1 MDRNKKE
8 GACIRI
14 GMRKSFC
21 VCITA
26 VITAFIAALGLCL
39 KALRAPIAVA
49 DFQDGNMRI
58 VIDAGHGGVDG
69 GVVGKCTG
77 VKESALNL
85 EIAYLLKE
93 ELADMG
99 FDVVLTRKTD
109 AGLYDTATSGFK
121 KRDMQKRKE
130 IIREHDPA
138 LVISIHQNYYPAQK
152 YRGGQ
157 VFYRANHTLGESLGK
172 AIQEELNELYEKEG
186 AKPRNA
192 MMGDYF
198 MLNCTEAPSV
208 IVECGFLSNAEDEKL
223 LCDRSWKGK
232 LARAISSGVTAFLAG
247 EEAPSFSLCEKV

>member
-1 MDRNKKE
+1 M
-8 GACIRI
+8 
-14 GMRKSFC
+14 
-21 VCITA
+21 CITA
-26 VITAFIAALGLCL
+26 VITAFIAAVGLCVR
-39 KALRAPIAVA
+39 ALRVPIAVA
-49 DFQDGNMRI
+49 DFQNGNMRI

-69 GVVGKCTG
+69 GVVGKRTG
-77 VKESALNL
+77 VKESDLNL
-85 EIAYLLKE
+85 EISYLLKDA
-93 ELADMG
+93 LTDMG

-157 VFYRANHTLGESLGK
+157 VFYRANHALGEGLGK

-186 AKPRNA
+186 AKSRNA
-192 MMGDYF
+192 MTGDYF
-198 MLNCTEAPSV
+198 LLNCTEAPSV

-223 LCDRSWKGK
+223 LCDRVWKGN
-232 LARAISSGVTAFLAG
+232 LVNAISSGVTAFLA
-247 EEAPSFSLCEKV
+247 ESSALSFSLCEKV